1 MQRLPPPES
10 FARFRD
16 GFTPRSLLTVDAEE
30 EFDWDGEFS
39 ATEHGLE
46 HVRELGRF
54 QQFCEGLGV
63 SPVYLVDWPITNS
76 PLAREILGD
85 ACARGKAE
93 IGIQLHPWV
102 NPPFEEEVGAYNSY
116 AGNLPPA
123 LEREKLTRLR
133 DAIAANFN
141 TTPLIYRAGRYG
153 TGPATAQVLRDL
165 SVPVDTSVRS
175 KFDYRRGHGPDYAVH
190 PLEPWWIG
198 DDRKLLELPVTSV
211 FWGLLRKQGDLLY
224 PRLFKHQAAV
234 GILSKLGLLERIAL
248 TPEGVTAE
256 EALRG
261 IDIALDDQLPILVL
275 SFHSPS
281 LAAGFTPYVK
291 TEADVERL
299 YDWFTQVYAYLDQRG
314 VRPTSVEE
322 IMAQVER

>member
-10 FARFRD
+10 FARFEN

-46 HVRELGRF
+46 HVRELGHF

-63 SPVYLVDWPITNS
+63 SPVYLVDWPITQS
-76 PLAREILGD
+76 PLAQEILGD

-133 DAIAANFN
+133 DAIAENFN

-165 SVPVDTSVRS
+165 GVPFDTSVRS

>member
-10 FARFRD
+10 FASFRD
-16 GFTPRSLLTVDAEE
+16 GFAPRSLLTVDAEE

-54 QQFCEGLGV
+54 QQFCETLGI
-63 SPVYLVDWPITNS
+63 SPVYLVDWPITQS
-76 PLAREILGD
+76 PMAQEILGD
-85 ACARGKAE
+85 ACARDKAE

-123 LEREKLTRLR
+123 LEREKLTRLC
-133 DAIAANFN
+133 DAIAENFK

-153 TGPATAQVLRDL
+153 TGPATAQILKDL
-165 SVPVDTSVRS
+165 GVPIDTSVRS
-175 KFDYRRGHGPDYAVH
+175 KFDYRRGHGPYYAAH

-211 FWGLLRKQGDLLY
+211 FWGLLRKQGDILY
-224 PRLFKHQAAV
+224 PRLFKHQSAV
-234 GILSKLGLLERIAL
+234 GIMAKLGLLERIAL

-261 IDIALDDQLPILVL
+261 IDIALDDQLPILVF

-291 TEADVERL
+291 TEADVEGL
-299 YDWFTQVYAYLDQRG
+299 YDWFTKVYAYLDQRG

-322 IMAQVER
+322 ILAQVER